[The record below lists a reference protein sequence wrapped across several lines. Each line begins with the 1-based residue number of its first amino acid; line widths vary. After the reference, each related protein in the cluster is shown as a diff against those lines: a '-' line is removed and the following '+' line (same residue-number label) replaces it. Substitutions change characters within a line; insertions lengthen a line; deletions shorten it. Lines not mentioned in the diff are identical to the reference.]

1 MNVPNERVLESLIEA
16 SLLSS
21 GYVKSEPSNFNREL
35 GIDTA
40 DLFAFIGATQV
51 REWDSYVARGHGGDV
66 TKAQQGFARRLANE
80 LSVRGTVDVLRHGV
94 SDVGINFKLAY
105 FKPAHGLTPELLEKY
120 EANRVGVMRQFNY
133 EVGSEKDI
141 DICLLVNGI
150 PTATAELKNPL
161 TGQKVEHA
169 IKQYREDRDAKNV
182 SLAHRAVVHFA
193 LDVESVA
200 MTTKLDGAK
209 TRFLPFNQGSGG
221 AGQQGGAGNPV
232 NPNGHKTAY
241 LWEEVWARDAWMDL
255 LARFIHVEKSDTRA
269 WKDAIASRSVIFPR
283 FHQWDAVRKLEASA
297 KALGAGQSYLVQHS
311 AGSGKSNTIG
321 WIAHRLSNLHS
332 VTDGKVF
339 DKVVVI
345 TDRVL
350 LDKQLQDT
358 IYQFEHA
365 HGVVVRIDENS
376 AQLAAALSGEQ
387 AKIIITTLQKFPYI
401 LKEIGEMP
409 RRKYAVIIDEAHS
422 SQTGQAAKD
431 LRAALSKAADPTP
444 EELAAAEQDDLADES
459 GRDDGEDLL
468 NKAVAGRGKQAN
480 ISFFA
485 FTATPKAKTLEIFGQ
500 KVEIGG
506 QSRFVPFHLY
516 SMKQAIEEG
525 FIIDVLKNYTT
536 YDTYWKVE
544 KETPDDPEVDKSK
557 AKAAI
562 ARFVSLHPHNLSQKA
577 EIIVEHF
584 RQHTRSKIGGK
595 AKAMVVTSSRLHAV
609 RYKQS
614 IDSYIKDKGYTD
626 IQALVAYSG
635 KVLDAGAEF
644 SEAKMNGFPEK
655 ETAKR
660 FDSDDYQ
667 VLIVAEKFQTGFD
680 QPLLHTMYVDK
691 PLSGLHAVQTLSRL
705 NRIHPDKTDTFV
717 LDFRNTTDDIQK
729 SFKPWFEK
737 TAAIP
742 TDPNLLWDTHRSLM
756 AFPVIIV
763 SEIKPLVSA
772 VLTKGLRGEAAMRAH
787 EQIYAMLNPPVARF
801 GALSEKD
808 QDAFRDTIGRFLS
821 LYSFISQILNFVD
834 TAMERDFIYCR
845 MLEALLPTDGS
856 TRIDLGSDVTLTH
869 LRHQKMFEGSAALDV
884 GEGDVKAIFDGKG
897 KAHDPEE
904 ERLSEIIRIL
914 NEQFGLQLTDTDKL
928 LFDQFEEV
936 WLSNS
941 DILAQARNND
951 FDNFLLVFQRL
962 FLDTVINR
970 MDVND
975 EIFQRILNDANFK
988 ELLLEWYARQVF
1000 SKANKPGKGKS

>member
-40 DLFAFIGATQV
+40 DLFAFIGATQA
-51 REWDSYVARGHGGDV
+51 REWDNYVARGHGGDV

-94 SDVGINFKLAY
+94 ADVGINFKLAY

-161 TGQKVEHA
+161 TGQTVEHA
-169 IKQYREDRDAKNV
+169 KKQYREDRDAKNV

-193 LDVESVA
+193 LDVEAVA
-200 MTTKLDGAK
+200 MTTRLDGTK

-241 LWEEVWARDAWMDL
+241 LWEQVWARDAWMDL
-255 LARFIHVEKSDTRA
+255 LARFIHVEKSDTHA

-283 FHQWDAVRKLEASA
+283 FHQWDAVCKLEASA
-297 KALGAGQSYLVQHS
+297 KSLGAGQSYLVQHS

-332 VTDGKVF
+332 ATDDKVF

-345 TDRVL
+345 TDRVV

-376 AQLAAALSGEQ
+376 SQLAEALSGEQ

-401 LKEIGEMP
+401 LGKIGEMP
-409 RRKYAVIIDEAHS
+409 RRKYAVIVDEAHS

-431 LRAALSKAADPTP
+431 LRAALSKAAEPTP
-444 EELAAAEQDDLADES
+444 EELAAAEQEDLTDES
-459 GRDDGEDLL
+459 QRDDGEDLL
-468 NKAVAGRGKQAN
+468 NNAVAGRGKQPN

-506 QSRFVPFHLY
+506 QPRFVPFHLY
-516 SMKQAIEEG
+516 SMKQAIDEG

-544 KETPDDPEVDKSK
+544 KETPDDPEVDKAK

-562 ARFVSLHPHNLSQKA
+562 ARFVSLHPHNLAQKS

-584 RQHTRSKIGGK
+584 RQHTRPKIGGK

-609 RYKQS
+609 RYKLS
-614 IDSYIKDKGYTD
+614 IDAYIKDKGYTD
-626 IQALVAYSG
+626 VQALVAYSG
-635 KVLDAGAEF
+635 KVLDEGIEF
-644 SEAKMNGFPEK
+644 TEAKMNGFSDT

-660 FDSDDYQ
+660 FDTDDYQ

-691 PLSGLHAVQTLSRL
+691 PLNGLHAVQTLSRL
-705 NRIHPDKTDTFV
+705 NRIHPEKIDTFV
-717 LDFRNTTDDIQK
+717 LDFRNTTDDIQN
-729 SFKPWFEK
+729 SFKPWFEQ

-742 TDPNLLWDTHRSLM
+742 TDPNLLWDTHRSMM
-756 AFPVIIV
+756 AFPLIV
-763 SEIKPLVSA
+763 EAEIKPLVEA
-772 VLTKGLRGEAAMRAH
+772 VLTRGLKGEAAMRAH
-787 EQIYAMLNPPVARF
+787 EQIYAMLNPPIERF
-801 GALSEKD
+801 SALSEED
-808 QDAFRDTIGRFLS
+808 QEAFRDVIGRFLS

-834 TAMERDFIYCR
+834 TKMEQDFIYCR
-845 MLEALLPTDGS
+845 LLEMLLPKKS
-856 TRIDLGSDVTLTH
+856 TPRIDLGNEVTLTH
-869 LRHQKMFEGSAALDV
+869 LRHQKIFEGSAALEG
-884 GEGDVKAIFDGKG
+884 GEGDVKAIFDGRG

-914 NEQFGLQLTDTDKL
+914 NEQFGLQLDDKDKL
-928 LFDQFEEV
+928 LFDQFEKT
-936 WLSNS
+936 WLDDS
-941 DILAQARNND
+941 DVLAQARNND
-951 FDNFLLVFQRL
+951 FDNFRLVFERL
-962 FLDTVINR
+962 FLATVIDR
-970 MDVND
+970 MDAND
-975 EIFQRILNDANFK
+975 EIFQRILDDAAFK
-988 ELLLEWYARQVF
+988 DLLLEWYARQVF
-1000 SKANKPGKGKS
+1000 AKANKSGKS